1 MTSTQ
6 AEESLKES
14 SILRTDRRQRVWVPR
29 ERREAILEEFDKSG
43 ASAMRFAAYA
53 GLKYSTFANWVARR
67 KQKAGTAGEMRSSEP
82 KWLEAIVDES
92 DSKAAPK
99 NSTLRVQFPGGAYV
113 DIGTA
118 EQVKLAAQLLAS
130 L

>member
-6 AEESLKES
+6 EESVRET
-14 SILRTDRRQRVWVPR
+14 SILRTDSRQRVWVSR

-53 GLKYSTFANWVARR
+53 GIKYSTFANWVARR
-67 KQKAGTAGEMRSSEP
+67 KQKAGTAGGMRCSEP

-92 DSKAAPK
+92 NSKAAPK
-99 NSTLRVQFPGGAYV
+99 SSTLRVQLPCGAYV